1 MDKLNDFVI
10 KRKQNFNFLYESF
23 SDIEVFD
30 LPKWSELS
38 DPSWFGFPL
47 TINEKAT
54 FNRRSLL
61 KHYSEF
67 NIGTRLL
74 FAGNILLQPA
84 YSNLN
89 LDDPM
94 NYPNATRVANDAFW
108 LGVYPGLSEEM
119 LTYVVES
126 TKIFISENS

>member
-1 MDKLNDFVI
+1 
-10 KRKQNFNFLYESF
+10 
-23 SDIEVFD
+23 
-30 LPKWSELS
+30 
-38 DPSWFGFPL
+38 
-47 TINEKAT
+47 
-54 FNRRSLL
+54 L